1 MWRGSIRVWPGSIR
15 LRCGSIRVW
24 RGSIGSASACCMAGP
39 SSILGK
45 ASLADRRSDED
56 TRIKALANDEG

>member
-1 MWRGSIRVWPGSIR
+1 MAWLNGSG
-15 LRCGSIRVW
+15 
-24 RGSIGSASACCMAGP
+24 SACCMAGP